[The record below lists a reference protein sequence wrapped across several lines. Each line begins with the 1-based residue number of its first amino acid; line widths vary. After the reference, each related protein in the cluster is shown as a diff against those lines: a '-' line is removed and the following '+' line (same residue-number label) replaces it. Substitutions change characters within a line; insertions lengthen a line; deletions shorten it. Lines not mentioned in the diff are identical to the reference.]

1 MTPVFIVAAS
11 LLLQNAQTVKK
22 EEADH
27 QADIKSDVEY
37 GKKLSVEAEKQ
48 FKVSDNKAFQERIQR
63 IGSEIAAIAKVT
75 PVEVSWGDKRLNP
88 FDYKFKVLKGD
99 DVNAFSLPG
108 GYIYFF
114 EGLMKYVESDDE
126 LAGVLGHE
134 ISHAAFRHV
143 RYLEHEQGKINTLT
157 IPLILVAILKGGANA
172 GNGVL
177 FGQLLNTGL
186 GTGWSLK
193 AEQAADYGGFQ
204 YLIKSKYNPTA
215 MLTVME
221 RLARDERNSPNIDL
235 GIFRDHPPSRER
247 ANAIVYQMNVR
258 HLPIRRSKVSTSLAA
273 SAKPGDKGS
282 YDIYFGKSKLTTI
295 AGPNARDRAAQAV
308 SKLNDMYDSTPELYE
323 LKLAGTDIQ
332 YRNRTLLSLT
342 GEDASAAGTNVDALS
357 QRTYK
362 AVKGALF
369 SLSFSVWDERG

>member
-1 MTPVFIVAAS
+1 MPAFVLAAA
-11 LLLQNAQTVKK
+11 LLLQGAQSAKK

-37 GKKLSVEAEKQ
+37 GKKLSVEAEKE
-48 FKVSDNKAFQERIQR
+48 FKLSDNKAYQERIQR
-63 IGSEIAAIAKVT
+63 IGAEISAIARVT

-88 FDYKFKVLKGD
+88 FEYKFKVLKGD

-108 GYIYFF
+108 GYLYFF
-114 EGLMKYVESDDE
+114 EGLMKYVETDDE
-126 LAGVLGHE
+126 LAGVLAHE
-134 ISHAAFRHV
+134 VSHSAFRHV
-143 RYLEHEQGKINTLT
+143 RYMQHEQGKINTLT
-157 IPLILVAILKGGANA
+157 IPLILVSILKGGANA
-172 GNGVL
+172 GNGVMM
-177 FGQLLNTGL
+177 GQLLNTAL

-258 HLPIRRSKVSTSLAA
+258 HLPIRRSVVTTSLRAF
-273 SAKPGDKGS
+273 AKPADKGA
-282 YDIYFGKSKLTTI
+282 YDIFFGKSKLATI
-295 AGPNARDRAAQAV
+295 AGVDAGERASNAV
-308 SKLNDMYDSTPELYE
+308 VKLNHMYDSTPELYE
-323 LKLAGTDIQ
+323 LKLDGTDIQ
-332 YRNRTLLSLT
+332 FRNETVLSLT
-342 GEDASAAGTNVDALS
+342 SDDATAVGTNLS
-357 QRTYK
+357 TLSEKTYR
-362 AVKGALF
+362 AVRGALF
-369 SLSFSVWDERG
+369 SLTFSVWDERG